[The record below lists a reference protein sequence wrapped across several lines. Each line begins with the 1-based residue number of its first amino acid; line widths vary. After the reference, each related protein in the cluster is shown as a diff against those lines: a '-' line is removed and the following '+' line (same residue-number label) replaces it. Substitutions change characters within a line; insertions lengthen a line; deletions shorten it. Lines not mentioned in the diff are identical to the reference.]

1 MNLKNYYV
9 FLVLFFL
16 FVLHSNGQD
25 TKNYL
30 TLEQI
35 QQNLQ
40 NLTKANQGNLTSI
53 GKSRGGKDLWLARF
67 GADTNPAVLF
77 VSGLDGNHPAG
88 VQSNFLWMQKLVQS
102 PNFKSL
108 IANRT
113 AYFLLVGNP
122 DAYVAYFQK
131 VKREKRGNDF
141 ASDDNRNGVV
151 GDDLFE
157 DLNKDGM
164 ITMMRVEDASG
175 SYIIDTEDTR
185 LMVLADVTKNQ
196 VGTHKLFTE
205 GTDNNK
211 NGIFNEDASDG
222 VIIDKNF
229 AFDYPV
235 FEKGSGIY
243 AVSEPET
250 RAIMDFVMSK
260 PNIHSVF
267 HFALQNNL
275 SEAYKYDAKT
285 ATQRIIRS
293 WMERDVKVQEQVSK
307 GFNEAFKTKET
318 TKLAIPK
325 GSFSATMYY
334 HAGKYSFAHP
344 GWYPSIAKDT
354 TKGKDA
360 KTEKK
365 SESAEKIF
373 LKWMDQ
379 EKLTN
384 QFVNWTPINHP
395 DFPNQKVEVGGIAPY
410 AMWNPPFS
418 YLEKSMEETSVFLQK
433 YFDWLPTTLITNQ
446 KVEKLDANLFRVT
459 VTITNKGLL
468 PSYAELGDKVRFT
481 SKVKTELV
489 LQGNQKRVAGKKVDL
504 HAALQPNES
513 YELTWLVQGSGKVT
527 IQAGCAT
534 TGVSNITLDLK

>member
-1 MNLKNYYV
+1 MNLKNYSL

-16 FVLHSNGQD
+16 IVIHSYGQD

-30 TLEQI
+30 TLEQV

-40 NLTKANQGNLTSI
+40 NLTKANQGNLSSI
-53 GKSRGGKDLWLARF
+53 GKSRGGRDLWVARF
-67 GADTNPAVLF
+67 GADNQPAILF

-102 PNFKSL
+102 SSFQTI
-108 IANRT
+108 IANKT

-131 VKREKRGNDF
+131 LKQEKRGNDF
-141 ASDDNRNGVV
+141 ASDDNRNGVI
-151 GDDLFE
+151 GDDPLE

-175 SYIIDTEDTR
+175 NYIIDAEDAR
-185 LMVLADVTKNQ
+185 LMALADASKNQ

-205 GTDNNK
+205 GIDNNK
-211 NGIFNEDASDG
+211 NGIFNEDTSDG

-267 HFALQNNL
+267 HFTLQNNL

-285 ATQRIIRS
+285 ATQRIVRS
-293 WMERDVKVQEQVSK
+293 WLEKDVKVQEQVSK
-307 GFNEAFKTKET
+307 GFNESYKTKET

-334 HAGKYSFAHP
+334 HSGKFSFAHP
-344 GWYPSIAKDT
+344 GWYPNIAKDT
-354 TKGKDA
+354 TKGKDV
-360 KTEKK
+360 KMEKK
-365 SESAEKIF
+365 TESAEKIF

-384 QFVNWTPINHP
+384 QFVNWTLVNHP
-395 DFPNQKVEVGGIAPY
+395 DFPGKKVEVGGIAPY
-410 AMWNPPFS
+410 AMWNPPYS
-418 YLEKSMEETSVFLQK
+418 YLEKSMEETSVFLLK
-433 YFDWLPTTLITNQ
+433 YFDLLPTTLITNQ
-446 KVEKLDANLFRVT
+446 KVEKLDNNLFRIT
-459 VTITNKGLL
+459 VTITNKGSL

-489 LQGNQKRVAGKKVDL
+489 LQGNQKRIAGKKIDL

-513 YELTWLVQGSGKVT
+513 YELTWLVQGSGKIT
-527 IQAGCAT
+527 IQSGCAT
-534 TGVSNITLDLK
+534 TGVSNITLDIK

>member
-1 MNLKNYYV
+1 MYLKNYYV
-9 FLVLFFL
+9 FLVSVFL
-16 FVLHSNGQD
+16 FVFHSNGQA

-40 NLTKANQGNLTSI
+40 NLTKANQGDLKSI
-53 GKSRGGKDLWLARF
+53 GKSRGGRDLWVARF
-67 GADTNPAVLF
+67 GADTNPAILF
-77 VSGLDGNHPAG
+77 VSGLDGNHPSG

-102 PNFKSL
+102 PNFKNL
-108 IANRT
+108 TANKT

-122 DAYVAYFQK
+122 DAYAAYFQK
-131 VKREKRGNDF
+131 LKREKRGNDF
-141 ASDDNRNGVV
+141 PSDDNRNGAV
-151 GDDLFE
+151 GDDPME
-157 DLNKDGM
+157 DLNKDGL
-164 ITMMRVEDASG
+164 ITMMRVEDATG
-175 SYIIDTEDTR
+175 DYVIDLEDAR
-185 LMVLADVTKNQ
+185 WMSMADASKNQ
-196 VGTHKLFTE
+196 QGTHKLFTE
-205 GTDNNK
+205 GIDNNK
-211 NGIFNEDASDG
+211 NGQFNEDASEG

-250 RAIMDFVMSK
+250 RAIMDFVMTK

-275 SEAYKYDAKT
+275 SEGYKYDAKT

-293 WMERDVKVQEQVSK
+293 WMEKDVKVQEQVSK
-307 GFNEAFKTKET
+307 AFNEAFKTKET

-334 HAGKYSFAHP
+334 HAGKFSFAHP
-344 GWYPSIAKDT
+344 GWFPSIAKDT

-360 KTEKK
+360 KADKK
-365 SESAEKIF
+365 MESAEKIF

-379 EKLTN
+379 EKLTSN
-384 QFVNWTPINHP
+384 FVNWTPINHT
-395 DFPNQKVEVGGIAPY
+395 DFPNQKVEVGGIVPH

-418 YLEKSMEETSVFLQK
+418 YLEKSMEETSVFLLK
-433 YFDWLPTTLITNQ
+433 YFDYLPTTLVTNP
-446 KVEKLDANLFRVT
+446 KVEKLEGNLYRVT
-459 VTITNKGLL
+459 VSITNKGFL
-468 PSYAELGDKVRFT
+468 PSYAEIGDKIRFT
-481 SKVKTELV
+481 SKLKTELL
-489 LQGNQKRVAGKKVDL
+489 LQGNQKRVAGKKIDL
-504 HAALQPNES
+504 HKALQPNES
-513 YELTWLVQGSGKVT
+513 YELTWLVQGSGKIT
-527 IQAGCAT
+527 IQSGCAT